1 MNDYDCYWNL
11 DSCSSDPSDVF
22 SLTDDDTFFPFFSND
37 PNHFCPI
44 LFGQEDEPLPPL
56 FLPSRLDDSWMCETE
71 SMSSVPHD
79 NSASCSDS
87 PSTITLEA
95 SYPSDNENASSSSSD
110 SCIPRHEEKRSAKS
124 NSSVRRLLQ
133 PKKSILPQEKK
144 KTRKPNVPRHI
155 RDHIGYL
162 AMEFR
167 AQNHGIS
174 MKSVAKK
181 VDRRLKIDFP

>member
-44 LFGQEDEPLPPL
+44 LFGQEDESLPPL

-110 SCIPRHEEKRSAKS
+110 SMRYPFSRFS
-124 NSSVRRLLQ
+124 
-133 PKKSILPQEKK
+133 
-144 KTRKPNVPRHI
+144 
-155 RDHIGYL
+155 
-162 AMEFR
+162 
-167 AQNHGIS
+167 
-174 MKSVAKK
+174 
-181 VDRRLKIDFP
+181 

>member
-11 DSCSSDPSDVF
+11 DSYSSDPSDLF
-22 SLTDDDTFFPFFSND
+22 SLTDDDLFFPFISDD
-37 PNHFCPI
+37 PSHFCPI
-44 LFGQEDEPLPPL
+44 PFCQEDESLPPL
-56 FLPSRLDDSWMCETE
+56 LLPSRLDGRWMCETE
-71 SMSSVPHD
+71 SMTSMPHD
-79 NSASCSDS
+79 HSASCSDS

-95 SYPSDNENASSSSSD
+95 SYPSDTENVSSSV
-110 SCIPRHEEKRSAKS
+110 SCIPRQEEKRCAKR

-155 RDHIGYL
+155 RDDIGYL
-162 AMEFR
+162 AMELR
-167 AQNHGIS
+167 AQNHGVS
-174 MKSVAKK
+174 MKSIAKK